1 MKMVQKLLSKKEV
14 TKITSPN
21 QNQPVPEIKKEITII
36 KETKVDPG
44 ETKEREKVMS
54 KTNKIES
61 QKEVQNIQSNNNEDI
76 LLLKEELLKTI
87 ESLNENFNNQLLKQS
102 ESFTKIQKKK

>member
-1 MKMVQKLLSKKEV
+1 M
-14 TKITSPN
+14 
-21 QNQPVPEIKKEITII
+21 PEIKKEITII

-61 QKEVQNIQSNNNEDI
+61 QKKSKIYKVII
-76 LLLKEELLKTI
+76 MKTYCY
-87 ESLNENFNNQLLKQS
+87 
-102 ESFTKIQKKK
+102 